1 MPLYQRYFGLFQNA
15 PGYNVTPFGPGD
27 GGNCGV
33 NIVGNCIGQYQAT
46 PALPGTEWIL
56 SGRVDQNFSDK
67 DHVFWRVRMDHGTQA
82 TSADP
87 INNAFS
93 AASYQP
99 AYDGQSQWNHVFGP
113 NATNQFIVA
122 GSYYRAIFTQN
133 DPGLF
138 PYAVT
143 GNGFSLTQ
151 VGGTVFNF
159 PQGRNTTQYQIVDD
173 FSLTKGAHN
182 LKFGVNYRRYDITDY
197 QFSVL
202 NDPLVFISSP
212 LDLYNGNAVQ
222 YRQRFPSRATQPVA
236 LWGMGLYGQD
246 EWRVNKSLKLTLALR
261 AEHNSNP
268 VCQLNCSA
276 LLDSSFN
283 SLLAAGQL
291 TPTTPYNSIIDAN
304 RHQIFRSTDAI
315 NWSPRVGFAWSP
327 GGSDRTVVRGG
338 FGIFYDALPA
348 VIGDQFMLNLPGL
361 VEERMPNVAWADTPP
376 NGAQAQAAAS
386 AAAIMNGLRQR
397 SVLRQPAGAVGIG
410 LPCSGLPQPGRHLPH
425 AVVPAMELR
434 HPAGDRRQE
443 LAEPGIRR

>member
-1 MPLYQRYFGLFQNA
+1 MDPQRTG
-15 PGYNVTPFGPGD
+15 GPELLRQGSRLLARAH
-27 GGNCGV
+27 GPRHAG
-33 NIVGNCIGQYQAT
+33 
-46 PALPGTEWIL
+46 
-56 SGRVDQNFSDK
+56 
-67 DHVFWRVRMDHGTQA
+67 HV
-82 TSADP
+82 ADP

-99 AYDGQSQWNHVFGP
+99 AYDGQSQWNHVFSP

-143 GNGFSLTQ
+143 GNGFNLTQ

-197 QFSVL
+197 TFSVL

-236 LWGMGLYGQD
+236 LWGMGIYGQD

-268 VCQLNCSA
+268 VCQTDCAA
-276 LLDSSFN
+276 LLDASFN
-283 SLLAAGQL
+283 TLLADGQL

-304 RHQIFRSTDAI
+304 RHQVFRSTDADQHL
-315 NWSPRVGFAWSP
+315 A
-327 GGSDRTVVRGG
+327 
-338 FGIFYDALPA
+338 ALR
-348 VIGDQFMLNLPGL
+348 ICL
-361 VEERMPNVAWADTPP
+361 VA
-376 NGAQAQAAAS
+376 G
-386 AAAIMNGLRQR
+386 RQR
-397 SVLRQPAGAVGIG
+397 QD
-410 LPCSGLPQPGRHLPH
+410 GRS
-425 AVVPAMELR
+425 
-434 HPAGDRRQE
+434 RR
-443 LAEPGIRR
+443 LWYLL